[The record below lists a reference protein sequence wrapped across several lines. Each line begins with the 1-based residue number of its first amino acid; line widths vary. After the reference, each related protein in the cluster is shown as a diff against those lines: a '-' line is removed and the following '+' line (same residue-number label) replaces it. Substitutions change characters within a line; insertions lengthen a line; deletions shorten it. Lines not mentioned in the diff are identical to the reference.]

1 MKKDKTILVFL
12 LISLM
17 IIGGLMLYFSFKEE
31 VVIEKS
37 DAVKIKEEYES
48 LNNTKNENNQRLYPN
63 VVLDEN
69 NVFVKSNENEIID
82 ILNSEGFIYFGDY
95 TDAYSRS
102 LISLVD
108 EVSKNNIIS
117 KINYFD
123 ISTIKDEIALDDLN
137 EPIIKKQG
145 SNSYYKM
152 LEILDEWLP
161 NYYLINEEGTK
172 IDTLEKYIVVPT
184 IVVVKDG
191 EIKNL
196 RMGTIESQKTGYDEL
211 SSDEVSKIK
220 EELDNLFK

>member
-1 MKKDKTILVFL
+1 
-12 LISLM
+12 
-17 IIGGLMLYFSFKEE
+17 MLYFSFKEE
-31 VVIEKS
+31 IVIEKT

-63 VVLDEN
+63 VDLDEN
-69 NVFVKSNENEIID
+69 NVFVKSTENEIIN
-82 ILNSEGFIYFGDY
+82 ILNSEGYIYFGDY

-108 EVSKNNIIS
+108 EVSKNNNIS

-145 SNSYYKM
+145 SNSYYKI

>member
-12 LISLM
+12 LIALM

-82 ILNSEGFIYFGDY
+82 ILNSEGYIYFGDY

-152 LEILDEWLP
+152 LEILDEWIP

>member
-1 MKKDKTILVFL
+1 
-12 LISLM
+12 
-17 IIGGLMLYFSFKEE
+17 MLYFSFKEE

-69 NVFVKSNENEIID
+69 NVFVKSTENEIID
-82 ILNSEGFIYFGDY
+82 ILNSEGYIYFGDY

-145 SNSYYKM
+145 SNGYYKM

>member
-82 ILNSEGFIYFGDY
+82 ILNSEGYIYFGDY

>member
-12 LISLM
+12 LIALM

-31 VVIEKS
+31 IVIEKT

-82 ILNSEGFIYFGDY
+82 ILNSEGYIYFGDY

-145 SNSYYKM
+145 SNSYYKI

>member
-1 MKKDKTILVFL
+1 
-12 LISLM
+12 
-17 IIGGLMLYFSFKEE
+17 MLYFSFKEE

-82 ILNSEGFIYFGDY
+82 ILNSEGYIYFGDY

>member
-12 LISLM
+12 LIALM

-82 ILNSEGFIYFGDY
+82 ILNSEGYIYFGDY

-145 SNSYYKM
+145 SNSYYKI

>member
-12 LISLM
+12 LIALM

-69 NVFVKSNENEIID
+69 NVFVKSNENEIIN
-82 ILNSEGFIYFGDY
+82 ILNSEGYIYFGDY

-145 SNSYYKM
+145 SNGYYKM

>member
-108 EVSKNNIIS
+108 EVSKNNNIS

>member
-12 LISLM
+12 LIALM

-82 ILNSEGFIYFGDY
+82 ILNSEGYIYFGDY

-102 LISLVD
+102 LISLTD
-108 EVSKNNIIS
+108 EVSKNNNIS

-145 SNSYYKM
+145 SNSYYKI

-220 EELDNLFK
+220 EELVNLFK

>member
-12 LISLM
+12 LIALM

-69 NVFVKSNENEIID
+69 NVFVKSTENEIID
-82 ILNSEGFIYFGDY
+82 ILNSEGYIYFGDY

-145 SNSYYKM
+145 SNGYYKM